1 MRRCVPDRLFCWGV
15 GAGLC
20 FRSVR
25 KKMGISA
32 ITTAETDRQKEHT
45 NKSLAPNHP
54 FLCKEYAAEKRKPLP
69 VPEFAQMRTGENH
82 N

>member
-1 MRRCVPDRLFCWGV
+1 MRRCVPDRLFYGGV

-25 KKMGISA
+25 KKMGICA
-32 ITTAETDRQKEHT
+32 ITTAETDRQKERT
-45 NKSLAPNHP
+45 KKSLGPNNP
-54 FLCKEYAAEKRKPLP
+54 FLCKEYAPEKRKPLP
-69 VPEFAQMRTGENH
+69 VPEFAQMCTGENH